1 MVGTYQAVADD
12 GEIFTVEIPAFS
24 LDIPGEK
31 RVLN

>member
-24 LDIPGEK
+24 LDTPGEK